1 MIKEIGEN
9 LMSELE
15 KSKVYFTDFRCE
27 VDEGP
32 ATKLSR
38 LIDQAGHR
46 ASLLRLG
53 KWIHPIDRRLPGY
66 HWRWSQGHR

>member
-38 LIDQAGHR
+38 LIDQAGLGAMDLEGKFVAIKMHFGELGNM
-46 ASLLRLG
+46 SYLR
-53 KWIHPIDRRLPGY
+53 PN
-66 HWRWSQGHR
+66 

>member
-27 VDEGP
+27 VDECP

-38 LIDQAGHR
+38 LIDQAG
-46 ASLLRLG
+46 LG
-53 KWIHPIDRRLPGY
+53 AMDL
-66 HWRWSQGHR
+66 